1 MVYSMLFIDTKLCVL
16 LHVQYKSHYMY
27 NIFASTVQ
35 KIAIWKKSKIF
46 YYMTGNFFCMKLFT
60 FLFNENSS
68 KRFLTKS
75 YEKETLIQHKQHL

>member
-35 KIAIWKKSKIF
+35 KIAI
-46 YYMTGNFFCMKLFT
+46 
-60 FLFNENSS
+60 
-68 KRFLTKS
+68 
-75 YEKETLIQHKQHL
+75 